1 MLHASSY
8 QTVCAAVEKAAG
20 HSGTLVTYQAP
31 DWRACH
37 CTPHLQ
43 VLARSDGELGGVTAA
58 DREAVEVARQA
69 LRDSIEEYCL
79 VD

>member
-1 MLHASSY
+1 MLPIFSC
-8 QTVCAAVEKAAG
+8 QTVCAAVENDVC
-20 HSGTLVTYQAP
+20 HRTLVTCQTP

-37 CTPHLQ
+37 CTAHLQ

-58 DREAVEVARQA
+58 DREAVEVARQG